1 MDWSDSPEQAA
12 FRAEVRELLD
22 TQLPDRYRTPGGNWA
37 ADRRSDDPEE
47 RQAAED
53 WTNALAERRWFAP
66 HWPEEYGG
74 AGLTIWAQTILREEM
89 ATAHAPAVGG
99 PGVIQYGPTIIL
111 VGDEEQKR
119 DFLPRM
125 VSGELLMHSGL
136 SEPGAGSDLASL
148 QTRAV
153 RDGDEYVVN
162 GQKIWTSNGH
172 LADYLWVPV
181 RTDPDA
187 PKHRGISALLIPT
200 DLPGVEFRP
209 LINMGSEHGFNE
221 SFFEDVHVPVKNR
234 IGEENRGWYVGATA
248 LDFERSGIAGS
259 ATVRRDVRELAD
271 YLASDEGRERSR
283 VASLPGLRREVAEIA
298 IAADVHYNLC
308 LRIASMQDAGRVP
321 NYEASMGKV
330 FGTELT
336 QRIAR
341 TAANAFGLYSNLWD
355 EDDPRAPMAARGAR
369 SYVFSVPMTIA
380 GGTSEIQ
387 RNIIA
392 TRGLGLPRT

>member
-12 FRAEVRELLD
+12 FRAEVRALLD

-53 WTNALAERRWFAP
+53 WTNALADRRWFAP

-153 RDGDEYVVN
+153 RDGDEFVVN

-209 LINMGSEHGFNE
+209 LINMGGEHGFNE
-221 SFFEDVHVPVKNR
+221 SFFEDVHVPAKNR

-271 YLASDEGRERSR
+271 YLASDDGRARSR
-283 VASLPGLRREVAEIA
+283 VASSPALRREVAEIA

>member
-1 MDWSDSPEQAA
+1 MDWNDNPEQAA
-12 FRAEVRELLD
+12 FRAEVRALLAD
-22 TQLPDRYRTPGGNWA
+22 KLPERYRTPGGNWA
-37 ADRRSDDPEE
+37 QDRRSTDPEE
-47 RQAAED
+47 RKAADD
-53 WTNALAERRWFAP
+53 WADALSERRWFAP

-74 AGLTIWAQTILREEM
+74 AGLSVWAQTILREEM
-89 ATAHAPAVGG
+89 AIAHAPQVGG

-111 VGDEEQKR
+111 VGDEEQKLE
-119 DFLPRM
+119 FLPRM

-209 LINMGSEHGFNE
+209 LINMGREHGFNE
-221 SFFEDVHVPVKNR
+221 SFFEDVRVPVKNR

-259 ATVRRDVRELAD
+259 ATVRRDVRELAE
-271 YLASDEGRERSR
+271 YLVTPEGRTYSR
-283 VASLPGLRREVAEIA
+283 PKSPAALRREVADAA
-298 IAADVHYNLC
+298 IAAEVHYNLC

-341 TAANAFGLYSNLWD
+341 TAVGAFGLYSNLWD
-355 EDDPRAPMAARGAR
+355 EDDPRAPMSARGAR

>member
-22 TQLPDRYRTPGGNWA
+22 TQLPERYRTPGGNWA
-37 ADRRSDDPEE
+37 ADRRSEDPEE
-47 RQAAED
+47 RKAADD
-53 WTNALAERRWFAP
+53 WTAALAARRWFAP

-111 VGDEEQKR
+111 AGDEEQKR

-153 RDGDEYVVN
+153 RDGDEYVVT

-209 LINMGSEHGFNE
+209 LINMGGEHGFNE
-221 SFFEDVHVPVKNR
+221 SFFEEVRVPVRNR

-283 VASLPGLRREVAEIA
+283 VASSPGLRREVAEIA

-308 LRIASMQDAGRVP
+308 LRIASMQDAGGVP
-321 NYEASMGKV
+321 NHEASMGKV

-369 SYVFSVPMTIA
+369 SHVFSVPMTIA

>member
-1 MDWSDSPEQAA
+1 MEWSDNHEQAA
-12 FRAEVRELLD
+12 FRAEVRALLD
-22 TQLPDRYRTPGGNWA
+22 ERLPARYRAPGGNWA
-37 ADRRSDDPEE
+37 ADRRSPDPEA

-53 WTNALAERRWFAP
+53 WTNALAERGWFAP

-74 AGLTIWAQTILREEM
+74 AGLSIWAQTILREEM

-111 VGDEEQKR
+111 VGGEEQKR
-119 DFLPRM
+119 EFLPRM

-187 PKHRGISALLIPT
+187 PKHRGITALLIPT
-200 DLPGVEFRP
+200 SLPGVNLRP
-209 LINMGSEHGFNE
+209 LINMGGEHGFNE
-221 SFFEDVHVPVKNR
+221 TFFEDVRVPVRNR
-234 IGEENRGWYVGATA
+234 IGDENRGWYVGATA

-259 ATVRRDVRELAD
+259 ATVRRDVRELAS
-271 YLASDEGRERSR
+271 YLASAEGRARSR
-283 VASLPGLRREVAEIA
+283 VAGSPALRREVADAA
-298 IAADVHYNLC
+298 IAAEVHYNLC
-308 LRIASMQDAGRVP
+308 LRIASMQDAGRIP

-341 TAANAFGLYSNLWD
+341 TAVSAFGLHSNLWD
-355 EDDPRAPMAARGAR
+355 EDDPRAPMEARGAR

>member
-1 MDWSDSPEQAA
+1 MDYEMP
-12 FRAEVRELLD
+12 AEVLDFRKQVQEFIASHRTPELD
-22 TQLPDRYRTPGGNWA
+22 TEIA
-37 ADRRSDDPEE
+37 AHHIHGYGPAARDFM
-47 RQAAED
+47 QAMAREG
-53 WTNALAERRWFAP
+53 LAAVA
-66 HWPEEYGG
+66 WPEEYGG
-74 AGLTIWAQTILREEM
+74 QGKGALFLWALAEECSREGVPFDTLTFIS
-89 ATAHAPAVGG
+89 VGPMIMRNG
-99 PGVIQYGPTIIL
+99 T
-111 VGDEEQKR
+111 EEQKQEI
-119 DFLPRM
+119 LPK
-125 VSGELLMHSGL
+125 VLSGEINFAIGYT
-136 SEPGAGSDLASL
+136 EPNAGTDLAAL
-148 QTRAV
+148 QTRAT

-209 LINMGSEHGFNE
+209 LINMGREHGFNE
-221 SFFEDVHVPVKNR
+221 SFFEDVRVPVKNR
-234 IGEENRGWYVGATA
+234 IGDENRGWYVGATA

-259 ATVRRDVRELAD
+259 ATVRRDVRELAE
-271 YLASDEGRERSR
+271 YLVTPEGRTYSSPKSP
-283 VASLPGLRREVAEIA
+283 AALRRDVADAA
-298 IAADVHYNLC
+298 IAAEVHYNLC

-341 TAANAFGLYSNLWD
+341 TTANSFGLYSNLWD
-355 EDDPRAPMAARGAR
+355 EDDPRAPMSARGAR